1 MFCANLL
8 RNIFGKVSNTRLLVI
23 GAGEVAESAMEAFR
37 SRGSQAITVTGRTFD
52 WCPLSRRKPNELAEK
67 YGGFALAFS
76 KFQESHHFDVII
88 TSTTSGK
95 SIISSSDVIRCMKQ
109 RPAKPLFL
117 IDASVPRNIDEDVS
131 IIDNVFLY
139 NMDDVS
145 SIANENLK
153 SRMEEVNR
161 CRNVLGKRA
170 LRIWEQM
177 TAQTQSASADSQSTT
192 PSP

>member
-1 MFCANLL
+1 
-8 RNIFGKVSNTRLLVI
+8 
-23 GAGEVAESAMEAFR
+23 
-37 SRGSQAITVTGRTFD
+37 
-52 WCPLSRRKPNELAEK
+52 
-67 YGGFALAFS
+67 
-76 KFQESHHFDVII
+76 
-88 TSTTSGK
+88 
-95 SIISSSDVIRCMKQ
+95 MKQ

-131 IIDNVFLY
+131 TIDNVFLY

-153 SRMEEVNR
+153 FRMEEVNR

-177 TAQTQSASADSQSTT
+177 TNQTQSASADNQSTT
-192 PSP
+192 PSS